1 MAKKTLGDID
11 LAGKR
16 VLMRVDFNVPLGGG
30 KVEDDTRIVA
40 ALPSINKV
48 LDAGGSVVLM
58 SHLGRPKG
66 KVVEEMRMGP
76 VGARLGEL
84 LGRPVG
90 VMGDCIGAGT
100 AEAAA
105 ALVPGAV
112 ILLENLR
119 FHAQEEANEAG
130 FAKELASLGDVYVN
144 DAFGTAHRAH
154 ASTEGV
160 THHMATCVAGTLIGT
175 ELEQFG
181 RALTDPKRPF
191 VAILGGAKV
200 SDKIPVIEN
209 LIGKVDT
216 LLIGGAMAY
225 TFSRSRGGEIG
236 ESLCEDDLVEM
247 AKKLSAAAEAAGAKL
262 LLPVDH
268 VVSRSIDDATG
279 MKTVADGAIEAG
291 WMGVDIGPETV
302 KIYVDEVKGA
312 GTVVWNGPMGVF
324 ETEEFSAGTFAV
336 ARACAESG
344 AVTIIGG
351 GDSVSAVNSS
361 GLAGKMTHIST
372 GGGASL
378 KLLAGA
384 KLAGIEALDEK

>member
-1 MAKKTLGDID
+1 MAKKTLDD
-11 LAGKR
+11 VDFSGKR
-16 VLMRVDFNVPLGGG
+16 ALVRVDFNVPLDGG

-40 ALPSINKV
+40 ALPSIKHI
-48 LDAGGSVVLM
+48 LDGGGSVILM

-66 KVVEEMRMGP
+66 KVADEMRMAP
-76 VGARLGEL
+76 VGARLADL
-84 LGRPVG
+84 LGRSVKVMDDCVG
-90 VMGDCIGAGT
+90 PAVS
-100 AEAAA
+100 EAAEG
-105 ALVPGAV
+105 LQPGDV
-112 ILLENLR
+112 MLLENLR
-119 FHAQEEANEAG
+119 FHAEEEANEAG
-130 FAKELASLGDVYVN
+130 FARELASLGDIYVD
-144 DAFGTAHRAH
+144 DAFGTSHRKH

-160 THHMATCVAGTLIGT
+160 THHMETCVAGRLIGT
-175 ELEQFG
+175 ELAQFG
-181 RALTDPKRPF
+181 AALTDPRRPF
-191 VAILGGAKV
+191 VSILGGAKV

-225 TFSRSRGGEIG
+225 TFSKARGNAIG
-236 ESLCEDDLVEM
+236 GSLCEDDLLEM
-247 AKKLSAAAEAAGAKL
+247 TQKLTADAGAAGAKL
-262 LLPVDH
+262 MLPVDH
-268 VVSRSIDDATG
+268 VVSQSLDDAAG
-279 MKTVADGAIEAG
+279 MKTVADGAIEPG

-302 KIYVDEVKGA
+302 KLYVDEIKGA

-324 ETEEFSAGTFAV
+324 ETEQFAAGTLAV

-361 GLAGKMTHIST
+361 GLADRMTHIST

-384 KLAGIEALDEK
+384 KLAGIEALDDR